1 MKTKLKKR
9 ASLLLPD
16 RFFSI
21 FPYLLLISAVILF
34 FWEILTRQRFLWEDI
49 LYQYYP
55 FNFFL
60 FRNLRRLHLPL
71 WNPYMFA
78 GMPFLADIQTQVF
91 YPPNWLFAFLGNLNQ
106 SHVYWLVELKCILHL
121 LLGAVGFYTFMREL
135 RLSRYAGIIAGLTFG
150 FSGFMVLHIIHLTII
165 STFAWFPLI
174 MLFFYRTLSHRRLRD
189 VGAASLVLGFAN
201 LAGHPQMS
209 FHIVYALFL
218 LFILYLTFNWRRE
231 LPYLLKTHLPL
242 FFLTI
247 FLGFMLSACAYLPG
261 YRYSIHTVRETMN
274 FAEAAETSLPPWF
287 LITLIIPK
295 FFGSI
300 AGGEIETVPFW
311 GDQTHYTYWE
321 TCLYPGIVPLI
332 LAGIGIF
339 FSRNKLRWQFFIL
352 AIIALTLAL
361 GKFTPLYRLAF
372 NFLPGFNRFRIP
384 ARFVGIFTVVV
395 AFLAGLGM
403 EVLVQ
408 PLPAGR
414 VRNLPRYR
422 ILTPGLVFLVYGT
435 GLFFFLVTGLAG
447 KIFPALRDPRLFAN
461 SLNQTGIMFGFL
473 ISGLILIY
481 LTNRT
486 AKFRPLFLSL
496 LIALTFFD
504 LYIFGRNF
512 ANGTTA
518 PELFYPYRPFIS
530 SFLKERARE
539 PFRINARLGN
549 YMLLQRNEGLLWELE
564 LLEGYTPLRLND
576 YATFDIPVQRRN
588 DLLNVRFQIQIDSMR
603 GTATFVENRT
613 YLPRCWFADSF
624 IVVTDRKEILNQ
636 LAEPTFDYRHI
647 VIVEEKP
654 DFALGNQPVSLTQ
667 TAPFSDSPGTITVIT
682 QTPERIELAVE
693 AGRPTI
699 LVFSEIYYPEWKA
712 TVDGEPAK
720 IIRGDYCLRA
730 LPLPAGKHHIVT
742 WYDRTTVNF
751 GIFLSILTLL
761 VIAATFFFTN
771 SSTPKPRSTKV
782 KYPHNA

>member
-1 MKTKLKKR
+1 MKAKPNKKP
-9 ASLLLPD
+9 SLLLPD
-16 RFFSI
+16 RFISI
-21 FPYLLLISAVILF
+21 IPYLLLISGVILF

-60 FRNLRRLHLPL
+60 FRNLRQLHLPL

-91 YPPNWLFAFLGNLNQ
+91 YPLNWLFAFIGNLNQ
-106 SHVYWLVELKCILHL
+106 NHVFWLVELKCILHL
-121 LLGAVGFYTFMREL
+121 LLGAVGFYTLMREL
-135 RLSRYAGIIAGLTFG
+135 KLSRYSGFIAGLTFG

-174 MLFFYRTLSHRRLRD
+174 LLFFYRTISHRRLRD
-189 VGAASLVLGFAN
+189 ASATALVLGLSN

-209 FHIVYALFL
+209 LHIVYALFL
-218 LFILYLTFNWRRE
+218 LFLLYLAFNWRRE
-231 LPYLLKTHLPL
+231 LPYVVKTHLPL
-242 FFLTI
+242 FFFAI
-247 FLGFMLSACAYLPG
+247 FLGFALSACAYLPA
-261 YRYSIHTVRETMN
+261 YRYSISTVRETMSY
-274 FAEAAETSLPPWF
+274 AEATETSLPPWF
-287 LITLIIPK
+287 LITFIIPK

-300 AGGEIETVPFW
+300 AGGDIETVPFW

-321 TCLYPGIVPLI
+321 TCLYVGIVSLI

-352 AIIALTLAL
+352 AIIALIFAL

-372 NFLPGFNRFRIP
+372 NFFPGFNRFRIP
-384 ARFVGIFTVVV
+384 ARFVDLFTIAI

-408 PLPAGR
+408 PPPAGS
-414 VRNLPRYR
+414 VRNLPRHR
-422 ILTPGLVFLVYGT
+422 ILTPGLVLLVYGT
-435 GLFFFLVTGLAG
+435 GLFLFLVTGLAG
-447 KIFPALRDPRLFAN
+447 KIYPPLRDPRLFAN
-461 SLNQTGIMFGFL
+461 SLNQTGIMFSFL

-481 LTNRT
+481 LANRT
-486 AKFRPLFLSL
+486 AKLRPLLLSL

-512 ANGTTA
+512 SNSTTS
-518 PELFYPYRPFIS
+518 PEEFYPPRPLIS
-530 SFLKERARE
+530 SFLNERARE

-549 YMLLQRNEGLLWELE
+549 YMLLQRNEGLLWGLE
-564 LLEGYTPLRLND
+564 LLEGYTPLKLSD
-576 YATFDIPVQRRN
+576 YVTFDIPLQRRN

-613 YLPRCWFADSF
+613 YLPRYWFADSF
-624 IVVTDRKEILNQ
+624 LVITDRKEVLNQ
-636 LAEPTFDYRHI
+636 LAEPAFDYRQI
-647 VIVEEKP
+647 VILEEKP
-654 DFALGNQPVSLTQ
+654 DFALGNQPVSSAQ
-667 TAPFSDSPGTITVIT
+667 TAPLSDSPRTITVVN
-682 QTPERIELAVE
+682 QTPERIELVVE
-693 AGRPTI
+693 TSRPTI
-699 LVFSEIYYPEWKA
+699 LVFSEIYYPEWKT
-712 TVDGEPAK
+712 TVDGNPAK

-730 LPLPAGKHHIVT
+730 LPLSEGKHNIVT

-751 GIFLSILTLL
+751 GIFLTILALL
-761 VIAATFFFTN
+761 VIAATFFFTK
-771 SSTPKPRSTKV
+771 SSTPKTMSTKV
-782 KYPHNA
+782 KYPHNT